1 MALLSIE
8 PYLVQ
13 PNEQVPYGPV
23 EEAASRKAISVLLE
37 GIATHALELDRD
49 TRQSFRDR
57 IAEIRQSMDSE
68 VSGRTLLENAGM
80 AVQAMGDYS
89 RQAARAMRG
98 QSTETQSLVALL
110 ARTASEI
117 GGMGGRS
124 VSRLRKI
131 GDDLE
136 RLAALM
142 GVSTLKARVRECL
155 GEIGKEARQ
164 QEIDAE
170 RMVRALRRETSRK
183 QEAGHSVGLDPV
195 AEQPSE
201 LVAQSQLLAALR
213 TNNQR
218 QIAVFVLASARQI
231 SLQFGRVAGDEVV
244 RALKHYLAGRL
255 GSNDRMF
262 RWSGPAIVAA
272 LAGTESAEGIHARLN
287 RLVEKSIER
296 SFEVR
301 GCPVSIPLS
310 IAWSVFPLSQPLTN
324 LNRRINDFIAKQD
337 CPDEGPIPVR

>member
-8 PYLVQ
+8 PYLAL
-13 PNEQVPYGPV
+13 PNEQAPYRPA

-49 TRQSFRDR
+49 ARQSFRDR
-57 IAEIRQSMDSE
+57 IAEIRESMDSE
-68 VSGRTLLENAGM
+68 SSANTLLEDAGL

-89 RQAARAMRG
+89 RQAARLMRN
-98 QSTETQSLVALL
+98 QSAETQSLLALL

-131 GDDLE
+131 GDHLE

-155 GEIGKEARQ
+155 GEIGKETQRQ
-164 QEIDAE
+164 ETDAE
-170 RMVRALRRETSRK
+170 RLVQALRREASRK

-218 QIAVFVLASARQI
+218 QLAVFVLASARQI
-231 SLQFGRVAGDEVV
+231 GLQFGRVAGDEVV
-244 RALKHYLAGRL
+244 RALKHYLASRL

-262 RWSGPAIVAA
+262 RWSGPAIVVA

-287 RLVEKSIER
+287 RLVEKTVEC

-310 IAWSVFPLSQPLTN
+310 IAWTVFPLSQPLTN
-324 LNRRINDFIAKQD
+324 LNRQINDFIAKQD
-337 CPDEGPIPVR
+337 CPDEGPIPV

>member
-8 PYLVQ
+8 AYLAQ
-13 PNEQVPYGPV
+13 PNEQAPYRPA
-23 EEAASRKAISVLLE
+23 EEAACRKAIAVLLE
-37 GIATHALELDRD
+37 GIATHALDLDHD
-49 TRQSFRDR
+49 ARQSFRER
-57 IAEIRQSMDSE
+57 IAEIRESMDSE
-68 VSGRTLLENAGM
+68 ASARALADNAGL

-89 RQAARAMRG
+89 RQAARVMRG
-98 QSTETQSLVALL
+98 QSTETQSLLALL

-117 GGMGGRS
+117 GGTGSRS

-142 GVSTLKARVRECL
+142 GVSTLKARLRECL

-170 RMVRALRRETSRK
+170 RMAQALRRETSRK
-183 QEAGHSVGLDPV
+183 QEAGHAVGLDPV
-195 AEQPSE
+195 AGQPSE

-218 QIAVFVLASARQI
+218 QIAVFVLASARQVN
-231 SLQFGRVAGDEVV
+231 LQFGRVAGDEVV

-262 RWSGPAIVAA
+262 RWSGPAIVVS
-272 LAGTESAEGIHARLN
+272 LAGAESAEGIHARLN
-287 RLVEKSIER
+287 RLVEKTIER

-310 IAWSVFPLSQPLTN
+310 IAWTVFPLSQPLTN
-324 LNRRINDFIAKQD
+324 LNRQINDFIAKQD
-337 CPDEGPIPVR
+337 CPDEGPIPV

>member
-8 PYLVQ
+8 PYLAQ
-13 PNEQVPYGPV
+13 PNEQAPYRSS
-23 EEAASRKAISVLLE
+23 EETACRQALSVLLE

-49 TRQSFRDR
+49 ARQSFRDR
-57 IAEIRQSMDSE
+57 IAEIRESMDPESAA
-68 VSGRTLLENAGM
+68 RTLVENAGL
-80 AVQAMGDYS
+80 AVQAMADYS
-89 RQAARAMRG
+89 RQAARLMRNQG
-98 QSTETQSLVALL
+98 AETQSLVALL

-164 QEIDAE
+164 QEADAE
-170 RMVRALRRETSRK
+170 RMVQALRRETSRK
-183 QEAGHSVGLDPV
+183 QEAGHSIGLDPV

-231 SLQFGRVAGDEVV
+231 NLQFGRVAGDEVV

-262 RWSGPAIVAA
+262 RWSGPAIIVS
-272 LAGTESAEGIHARLN
+272 LAGTESVDGIQARLN
-287 RLVEKSIER
+287 RLVEKTIER

-301 GCPVSIPLS
+301 GCPVSISLS
-310 IAWSVFPLSQPLTN
+310 IAWTVFPLSQSLTN
-324 LNRRINDFIAKQD
+324 LNRQINDFIAIQD
-337 CPDEGPIPVR
+337 CPDESPLPV